1 MTNYYTDK
9 PIVPYI
15 RTSVDMDK
23 VIDALQKIDGDREI
37 KRMAYIMFRNESAN
51 GTKGINENY
60 CGFQAD
66 SGRWAAIHDPSIIG
80 VVDILENKTGK
91 RRLFLAFNDV
101 SGCLSML
108 VERVQGRGLYI
119 GGTTHKILTMPVH
132 DSTDLARAYV
142 KEWAAGSPT
151 AEPTEQELN
160 NFLSMYNQA
169 SRLFI

>member
-9 PIVPYI
+9 TLVPYK

-23 VIDALQKIDGDREI
+23 VVEALQKIDIDNEV
-37 KRMAYIMFRNESAN
+37 KRSAYVSFRIESAN

-60 CGFQAD
+60 NGFQAD
-66 SGRWAAIHDPSIIG
+66 SGRWGKIHDDAIIG

-101 SGCLSML
+101 SGCLGML
-108 VERVQGRGLYI
+108 TERLQGRGLYV

-142 KEWAAGSPT
+142 KEWVKGSPS
-151 AEPTEQELN
+151 AEPNDQELK
-160 NFLSMYNQA
+160 NFISMYNQA
-169 SRLFI
+169 SRLFT